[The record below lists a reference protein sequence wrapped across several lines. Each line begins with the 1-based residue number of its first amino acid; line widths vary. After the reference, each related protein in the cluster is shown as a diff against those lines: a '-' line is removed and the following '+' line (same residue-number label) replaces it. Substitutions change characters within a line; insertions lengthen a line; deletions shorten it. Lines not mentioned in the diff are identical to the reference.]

1 MLPISYKPISHKP
14 KPTMNALWSKPKAI
28 EASKMPELKYAIGG
42 FEVCEKAWCV
52 LMGINEKRVT
62 LTEFNNYFV

>member
-1 MLPISYKPISHKP
+1 
-14 KPTMNALWSKPKAI
+14 MNALWSKPKAI